1 MGKICFPGVRGIK
14 SKLLVERMVILNPT
28 AALSLHEVMIRI
40 GCALAA
46 GLILG
51 LERESHGRAAG
62 LKTTILACVASCIAA
77 ILSEDFYRES
87 FNQAAGM
94 MRPDRARLAAGILT
108 GIGFLGAG
116 AIIRQ
121 GTLVRGV
128 TTAAVLWFI
137 TILGLTFGSGHL
149 ELGLIGTVIA
159 IIALFALPHMEQHI
173 KKDFYTC
180 VTVTLG
186 LNGISDDEIRKRL
199 QEAGVHIQ
207 RMTFD
212 YDVGAQSRSL
222 SCDVKMRRNEVYTLS
237 RSVVEALV
245 KCPGV
250 TRVKWG

>member
-1 MGKICFPGVRGIK
+1 MA
-14 SKLLVERMVILNPT
+14 ILNPVS
-28 AALSLHEVMIRI
+28 ALELKDVLIRI
-40 GCALAA
+40 GFAMAA

-62 LKTTILACVASCIAA
+62 LKTTILACVASCLAM

-87 FNQAAGM
+87 LNQGAGM

-137 TILGLTFGSGHL
+137 TILGLAFGSGHIQ
-149 ELGLIGTVIA
+149 LGIIGTLIA
-159 IIALFALPHMEQHI
+159 VFALYAMPHMETHI
-173 KKDFYTC
+173 KKDFYCT

-186 LNGISDDEIRKRL
+186 LNGISDEDIRKKL
-199 QEAGVHIQ
+199 EDSGVRVQ
-207 RMTFD
+207 RISFD
-212 YDVGAQSRSL
+212 YDLAGQSRTL
-222 SCDVKMRRNEVYTLS
+222 HCDVKMRRNDVFSLS
-237 RSVVEALV
+237 RQVIANLTAS
-245 KCPGV
+245 PGIS
-250 TRVKWG
+250 RVKWGSS